1 MHFLVLSWLFPS
13 ASKDAVGVPPVWK
26 ALSWPHLL
34 PSCHLISQLPFAAK
48 LWESCLDSCSL
59 WCLQFGLKSIL
70 TKLRCSLSR
79 SPTTSGKPSSPIS
92 FPSSS
97 HLTNQQHLTRW
108 PALLLH
114 TRPEPP
120 SMVSSCVIVLF
131 RSSFPSAFH
140 RKRAFTLSPTPS
152 SLLIVTP
159 LVAACSFHVY
169 F

>member
-1 MHFLVLSWLFPS
+1 MLLER
-13 ASKDAVGVPPVWK
+13 
-26 ALSWPHLL
+26 L
-34 PSCHLISQLPFAAK
+34 PSEKPCPDLISYLAATSF
-48 LWESCLDSCSL
+48 LSFLLRQNFWESCLDSCSL
-59 WCLQFGLKSIL
+59 WCLQVGLKSIL
-70 TKLRCSLSR
+70 TKLRCSFSR
-79 SPTTSGKPSSPIS
+79 SPITSGKPSSPIS

-114 TRPEPP
+114 TRPAPP

-152 SLLIVTP
+152 SLLIFTS